1 MKSLMSLLLCL
12 LYMMLLPDMTGLL
25 NFTPMEAETIP
36 FCSRLLSVNVI
47 ATRTVAKES
56 KMTLSSHRNQ
66 TSTLSPWSLVKTRMQ
81 AMHQS

>member
-1 MKSLMSLLLCL
+1 MKSLMSLLLCS
-12 LYMMLLPDMTGLL
+12 LYMMPDMNGLL

-36 FCSRLLSVNVI
+36 FCSRVLSVNVI

-56 KMTLSSHRNQ
+56 EMTLPSYRNQ
-66 TSTLSPWSLVKTRMQ
+66 TSTLSLWSLVKTRMH